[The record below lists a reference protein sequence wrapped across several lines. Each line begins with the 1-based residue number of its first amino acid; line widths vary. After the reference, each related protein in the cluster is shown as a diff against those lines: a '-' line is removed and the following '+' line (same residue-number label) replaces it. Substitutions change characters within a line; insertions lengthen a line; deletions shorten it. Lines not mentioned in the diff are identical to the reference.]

1 MLITR
6 IYFILV
12 TFFTMITL
20 NLLLG
25 NPILAGVIT
34 IILITTGYILIDLF
48 RSKKRL
54 HLLENLCD
62 PKAFIEATKRQREI
76 TGKDPKIN
84 AYLNVD
90 HSAGLI
96 LLGKFQEAKDRL
108 LSIDPKYLSHKN
120 GTLLIYTINLISC
133 YYGMGE
139 IAEADDLY
147 ETKIPLLSPVNS
159 KLTLYTK
166 LLIAERFLI
175 HGKLLESKEKYNA
188 CLEEKV
194 SPRQRLCILYS
205 LAQIDEKSGD
215 LKAAQIKYEE
225 VAKDGNQ
232 LWIAKEAQ
240 QKLQALSLKVI

>member
-1 MLITR
+1 M
-6 IYFILV
+6 V
-12 TFFTMITL
+12 TL
-20 NLLLG
+20 SLLLD

-34 IILITTGYILIDLF
+34 LILISTGYISIALF
-48 RSKKRL
+48 RNKKRL
-54 HLLENLCD
+54 HLLEDLCD
-62 PKAFIEATKRQREI
+62 PKAFIEATEHQRGI

-96 LLGKFQEAKDRL
+96 LSGKFQEAKDRL

-133 YYGMGE
+133 YYSLGE
-139 IAEADDLY
+139 IKDADDLY
-147 ETKIPLLSPVNS
+147 ETKMPLLSPVNS

-175 HGKLLESKEKYNA
+175 HGILLESKEKYKA

-194 SPRQRLCILYS
+194 TSRQRLCILYN

-215 LKAAQIKYEE
+215 FKAAQIKYEE
-225 VAKDGNQ
+225 VAKHGNQ
-232 LWIAKEAQ
+232 LWVAKDAQ
-240 QKLQALSLKVI
+240 QKLQVLSS